1 MREIN
6 ISEYSTFYRIPILE
20 GVDYSSFTKDLSTT
34 DYYTQKLNPYGY
46 KKTKSFICCMKIP
59 KGILVKNLVKCGLK
73 CNIKREADFPI
84 LKARPFKMINPPK
97 SEIQSEVI
105 DSIYKNFLESDDNTR
120 AVISLNTGLGKTYV
134 ATNLIHKLGVKT
146 IVMVKTNTL
155 KEQWA
160 KSFNTHTD
168 CRNVLPINT
177 GADLVEL
184 LEINDK
190 SKLPDIFICTHR
202 LMSAFINEHGA
213 KTFAR
218 LMLNL
223 GIGMKVFDEFD
234 LENANM
240 FNMDMSSSVRYN
252 LYLSATTYKS
262 SSSENHI
269 FKRIFL
275 SAYDIGSNYQVN
287 TKRNGVFILYKSN
300 PTKAEFGR
308 CFQYTPNGPEFSY
321 TKFHEYV
328 VLKKAFI
335 PKLEE
340 LWRDFIKKRYDN
352 KLKTVF
358 FIGRKTT
365 AKSFAKILSEITGV
379 PLDKIGIFN
388 SDVSIEDR
396 RIARDKLLIVSTS
409 VSMGRGVDLEGLDTV
424 VDFETRASMSTT
436 SQVIGRVSRT
446 GMKTVGTYI
455 QFVDVSFPVVKRNYS
470 IKMKRNAFEQFFT
483 DIKVKS
489 DGEVYY

>member
-1 MREIN
+1 M
-6 ISEYSTFYRIPILE
+6 
-20 GVDYSSFTKDLSTT
+20 
-34 DYYTQKLNPYGY
+34 
-46 KKTKSFICCMKIP
+46 
-59 KGILVKNLVKCGLK
+59 
-73 CNIKREADFPI
+73 
-84 LKARPFKMINPPK
+84 
-97 SEIQSEVI
+97 
-105 DSIYKNFLESDDNTR
+105 
-120 AVISLNTGLGKTYV
+120 
-134 ATNLIHKLGVKT
+134 
-146 IVMVKTNTL
+146 
-155 KEQWA
+155 
-160 KSFNTHTD
+160 
-168 CRNVLPINT
+168 
-177 GADLVEL
+177 
-184 LEINDK
+184 
-190 SKLPDIFICTHR
+190 
-202 LMSAFINEHGA
+202 
-213 KTFAR
+213 
-218 LMLNL
+218 
-223 GIGMKVFDEFD
+223 
-234 LENANM
+234 
-240 FNMDMSSSVRYN
+240 
-252 LYLSATTYKS
+252 
-262 SSSENHI
+262 
-269 FKRIFL
+269 
-275 SAYDIGSNYQVN
+275 
-287 TKRNGVFILYKSN
+287 YKSN